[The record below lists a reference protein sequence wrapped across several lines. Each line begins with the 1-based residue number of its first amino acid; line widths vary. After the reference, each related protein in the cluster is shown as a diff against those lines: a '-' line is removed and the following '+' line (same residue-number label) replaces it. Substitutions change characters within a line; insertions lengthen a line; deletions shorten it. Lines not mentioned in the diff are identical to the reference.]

1 MYKVLHFFTDL
12 QDDAHAYNPGDTFPR
27 EGVEVDPARLEE
39 LAGYDNRQ
47 GRPLIAK
54 DGEVPADAGDSRP
67 AKRRKRRSCGCE
79 VKFND

>member
-12 QDDAHAYNPGDTFPR
+12 TDNAHPYNVGDTFPR
-27 EGVEVDPARLEE
+27 EGVQVDEDRLKE
-39 LAGYDNRQ
+39 LASSNNRQ
-47 GRPLIAK
+47 GRPLISK
-54 DGEVPADAGDSRP
+54 DGVVPADAGDSRP